1 MIHIYNLIILGNIE
15 KRRTEKMFLI
25 MLFSL
30 TIGMLLF
37 ILSLKKFKN
46 GQGKLRVSLLCIFS
60 LSLIGFAVYLALPH
74 RTM

>member
-1 MIHIYNLIILGNIE
+1 
-15 KRRTEKMFLI
+15 MFLI